1 MEDILE
7 VLKRGMEIELNGIT
21 LYKSASERTDDPK
34 AKEVFNFLSQEE
46 VKHYGYLKK
55 AYDAASSGE
64 KINIEISL
72 PETSFNRIFSD
83 DFLKN
88 LKGKNFEFS
97 AISTG
102 MILEKNSV
110 LFYSEQAK
118 KATDPS
124 VKHLFGEL
132 AKWEEGHLNMLT
144 KEYNDI
150 KERFWEDNR
159 FSPF

>member
-1 MEDILE
+1 MARE
-7 VLKRGMEIELNGIT
+7 
-21 LYKSASERTDDPK
+21 
-34 AKEVFNFLSQEE
+34 
-46 VKHYGYLKK
+46 YLF
-55 AYDAASSGE
+55 APYA
-64 KINIEISL
+64 
-72 PETSFNRIFSD
+72 T
-83 DFLKN
+83 
-88 LKGKNFEFS
+88 

-118 KATDPS
+118 KATDPN
-124 VKHLFGEL
+124 VKHLFEEL

>member
-7 VLKRGMEIELNGIT
+7 VLKTGMEIELNGIT

-102 MILEKNSV
+102 MILEKI
-110 LFYSEQAK
+110 LFCFIQNK
-118 KATDPS
+118 PRKQPIQT
-124 VKHLFGEL
+124 
-132 AKWEEGHLNMLT
+132 
-144 KEYNDI
+144 
-150 KERFWEDNR
+150 
-159 FSPF
+159 